1 MKKDDLMTNMS
12 TGKTILHASV
22 PAMITIL
29 VMMIYN
35 MADMFFIGKLGDPM
49 QIAAVALV
57 GPVMSILSGLG
68 TLVGSGGCAAIAT
81 ELGKKNL
88 SRVRQMSSF
97 SMYASVGMGLIF
109 TISVF
114 LFQQPILR
122 LIGTTA
128 NTKAFA
134 GIYLS
139 IIALGAPIMTYASAS
154 ANIVRAEGAV
164 RESMLGN
171 MLGSIVNIILDPIF
185 ILVLDLGVAGA
196 AIATILGNLSAAI
209 FFTIF
214 FKYRSRN
221 LTVSPRSF
229 TLHPSISVKV
239 LSLGLPTAIG
249 VLLVSFSSILKN
261 NLVVGYGDTVI
272 AAMGV
277 AGKTTMIVG
286 MLQMGLA
293 MGIQPVIA
301 YNFGAKNFERM
312 AALLKR
318 TAFIT
323 VILGSALTI
332 AVLIGRSSFIRFFI
346 DDAAVIAY
354 GQKIVLIS
362 VLTGP
367 IAGINY
373 ISTMFLQATDKASHA
388 TLVSVLRQGLFFLPT
403 MYTLNYFFAL
413 DGLLISQPLA
423 DIAATILGL
432 SLMLLRY
439 REIRG
444 TRKLFFNNIFK
455 NRKGEENNIKEHK
468 EEQNATL

>member
-1 MKKDDLMTNMS
+1 MKKEDLMTNMS

-97 SMYASVGMGLIF
+97 SMFASIGMGLIF

-114 LFQQPILR
+114 LFKKPILS

-128 NTKAFA
+128 NTETYA

-171 MLGSIVNIILDPIF
+171 MFGSIVNIILDPIF
-185 ILVLDLGVAGA
+185 ILSLDLGVAGA

-209 FFTIF
+209 F
-214 FKYRSRN
+214 
-221 LTVSPRSF
+221 SP
-229 TLHPSISVKV
+229 
-239 LSLGLPTAIG
+239 
-249 VLLVSFSSILKN
+249 SFSN
-261 NLVVGYGDTVI
+261 I
-272 AAMGV
+272 AA
-277 AGKTTMIVG
+277 
-286 MLQMGLA
+286 
-293 MGIQPVIA
+293 
-301 YNFGAKNFERM
+301 
-312 AALLKR
+312 
-318 TAFIT
+318 
-323 VILGSALTI
+323 
-332 AVLIGRSSFIRFFI
+332 
-346 DDAAVIAY
+346 
-354 GQKIVLIS
+354 
-362 VLTGP
+362 
-367 IAGINY
+367 
-373 ISTMFLQATDKASHA
+373 AT
-388 TLVSVLRQGLFFLPT
+388 
-403 MYTLNYFFAL
+403 
-413 DGLLISQPLA
+413 
-423 DIAATILGL
+423 
-432 SLMLLRY
+432 
-439 REIRG
+439 
-444 TRKLFFNNIFK
+444 
-455 NRKGEENNIKEHK
+455 
-468 EEQNATL
+468 